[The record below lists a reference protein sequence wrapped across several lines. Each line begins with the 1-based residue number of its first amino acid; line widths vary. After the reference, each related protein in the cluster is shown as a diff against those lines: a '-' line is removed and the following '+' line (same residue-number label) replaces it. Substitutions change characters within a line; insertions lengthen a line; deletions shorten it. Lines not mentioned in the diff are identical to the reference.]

1 MSGTAPDRT
10 RIMTLRPVPNVTP
23 LPSLVRSQA
32 RDKIKTIDELADIAA
47 KARAAGRSVVLAH
60 GVFDL
65 VHLGHVRH
73 LEAAAREGDILIVTC
88 TADEH
93 VNKGPDRPVFHDQI
107 RAEMLAAMECID
119 WAGISFFPTAEQVIE
134 IIKPDAYVKGQDYAD
149 SDEDVTGGID
159 LERQTVEAHGG
170 KVVFTEDI
178 TFSSS
183 SLINEHFA
191 RFDPEVQSY
200 LDEKRNENLL
210 DLALAAVDKIAD
222 LKVLVVG
229 DAIID
234 EYQYT
239 VPMGKSA
246 KENIIASR
254 FDGREVFAGGV
265 VAAANHLSSFCKQV
279 EVLTCLGRR
288 DSYESLIRE
297 SLNEN
302 VSASFVYRRG
312 VPTTRKCRFVDP
324 GHMRKLFEVYHFD
337 DTPLSGHSESEFCKL
352 IEEQAPKYD
361 LVIVTDFGHGL
372 MTRKAIDKVTSKAK
386 FLAVNAQSN
395 SANHGFNLITKY
407 KEADYISIDA
417 PEARLATGDQFS
429 DLGVLI
435 EDDLRRHIDCRNFAV
450 THGEN
455 GSVVYEPGKGVSR
468 VPAFTRQ
475 VVDTVGAGDAFLAIT
490 APIIASG
497 VPMEIAGFIGN
508 AVGALKVGIVGHR
521 QSVGKVPLVK
531 FLTALLK

>member
-1 MSGTAPDRT
+1 
-10 RIMTLRPVPNVTP
+10 MTLRPVPNVTP
-23 LPSLVRSQA
+23 LPTLVRSQA
-32 RDKIKTIDELADIAA
+32 RDKIKTVEELAKMADR
-47 KARAAGRSVVLAH
+47 ARELGRTVVLAH

-73 LEAAAREGDILIVTC
+73 LEAAAREGDVLIVTC

-107 RAEMLAAMECID
+107 RAEMLAAMECVD
-119 WAGISFFPTAEQVIE
+119 WAGISRFPTAEQVIDVVR
-134 IIKPDAYVKGQDYAD
+134 PDIYVKGRDYID
-149 SDEDVTGGID
+149 TDGDVTGGID
-159 LERQTVEAHGG
+159 AERQTVEAHGG
-170 KVVFTEDI
+170 RVVFTEDI

-183 SLINEHFA
+183 SLINDHFA
-191 RFDPEVQSY
+191 RFDPEVQAF
-200 LDEKRNENLL
+200 LDQMRNADLL
-210 DLALAAVDKIAD
+210 DSALTAIDSVAD
-222 LKVLVVG
+222 LKILLVG

-265 VAAANHLSSFCKQV
+265 VAAANHLSTFCKQV
-279 EVLTCLGRR
+279 EIVTCLGRR
-288 DSYESLIRE
+288 DSYEGLIRD
-297 SLNEN
+297 SLNDN
-302 VSASFVYRRG
+302 VSANFVYRRG

-337 DTPLSGHSESEFCKL
+337 DEPLSGRLESEFCQIVGDK
-352 IEEQAPKYD
+352 AKD
-361 LVIVTDFGHGL
+361 FDVVIVTDFGHGL
-372 MTRKAIDKVTSKAK
+372 MTQKAIETVTDKAR

-395 SANHGFNLITKY
+395 SANHGYNLITKY
-407 KEADYISIDA
+407 TEADYICIDA
-417 PEARLATGDQFS
+417 PEARLATADRFT

-435 EDDLRRHIDCRNFAV
+435 EDRLRREIDCHKFAV

-455 GSVVYEPGKGVSR
+455 GSVMFDPKSGISR

-490 APIIASG
+490 SPLVANGAH
-497 VPMEIAGFIGN
+497 MEVAGFIGN

-521 QSVGKVPLVK
+521 QSVGKVPLIK
-531 FLTALLK
+531 FVTALLK

>member
-1 MSGTAPDRT
+1 
-10 RIMTLRPVPNVTP
+10 MTLRPVPNVTP
-23 LPSLVRSQA
+23 LPTLVRSQA
-32 RDKIKTIDELADIAA
+32 RDKIRSLDDLAVIA
-47 KARAAGRSVVLAH
+47 REVRTRGRSVVLAH

-107 RAEMLAAMECID
+107 RAEMLAAMECVD
-119 WAGISFFPTAEQVIE
+119 WAGISEYPTAEQIIDVIQ
-134 IIKPDAYVKGQDYAD
+134 PDVYVKGQDYMAAD
-149 SDEDVTGGID
+149 DDVTGGIVS
-159 LERQTVEAHGG
+159 EQQAVEAHGG
-170 KVVFTEDI
+170 KIVFTQDV

-183 SLINEHFA
+183 SLINDHFSK
-191 RFDPEVQSY
+191 FDPEVQGF
-200 LDEKRNENLL
+200 LDQMRQNNLL
-210 DLALAAVDKIAD
+210 ERALAAIDGIAD
-222 LKVLVVG
+222 LKVLLVG

-265 VAAANHLSSFCKQV
+265 VAAANHLSTFCKQV
-279 EVLTCLGRR
+279 EIVTCLGRR
-288 DSYESLIRE
+288 DSYEGLIRE
-297 SLNEN
+297 SLNDN
-302 VSASFVYRRG
+302 VTANFVYRRG
-312 VPTTRKCRFVDP
+312 TPTTRKCRFVDP

-337 DTPLSGHSESEFCKL
+337 DAPLSGRLETEFC
-352 IEEQAPKYD
+352 D
-361 LVIVTDFGHGL
+361 LVADKAADFDVVIVTDFGHGL
-372 MTRKAIDKVTSKAK
+372 MTAKAIDTVTEKAP

-395 SANHGFNLITKY
+395 SANLGYNLITKY
-407 KEADYISIDA
+407 READYICIDA
-417 PEARLATGDQFS
+417 PEARLATADRFT

-435 EDDLRRHIDCRNFAV
+435 EDRLRHQIDCNRFAV

-455 GSVVYEPGKGVSR
+455 GSVLFDRPSGISR

-490 APIIASG
+490 SPLIATG
-497 VPMEIAGFIGN
+497 APMEVAGFVGN

-531 FLTALLK
+531 FVTALLK

>member
-1 MSGTAPDRT
+1 
-10 RIMTLRPVPNVTP
+10 MTLRPVPNVTQ
-23 LPSLVRSQA
+23 LPTLVRSQA
-32 RDKIKTIDELADIAA
+32 RDKIKSLDELAVIAG
-47 KARAAGRSVVLAH
+47 KARAMGRTVVLAH

-73 LEAAAREGDILIVTC
+73 LEAAAREGDMLIVTC
-88 TADEH
+88 TIDEN

-107 RAEMLAAMECID
+107 RAEMLAAMECVD
-119 WAGISFFPTAEQVIE
+119 WAGISHYPTAEQVID
-134 IIKPDAYVKGQDYAD
+134 IIKPDAYVKGQDYAN

-159 LERQTVEAHGG
+159 AERQAVEAHGG

-183 SLINEHFA
+183 TLINEHFA

-200 LDEKRNENLL
+200 LDEMRNN
-210 DLALAAVDKIAD
+210 DLMEKAMKAIESIAD

-265 VAAANHLSSFCKQV
+265 VAAANHLSTFCKEV
-279 EVLTCLGRR
+279 EVITCLGRR
-288 DSYESLIRE
+288 DSHEDLIRE

-302 VSASFVYRRG
+302 VSASFIYRRG

-337 DTPLSGHSESEFCKL
+337 DAPLSGHAESEFCKL
-352 IEEQAPKYD
+352 IAEKAPNYD
-361 LVIVTDFGHGL
+361 VVIVTDFGHGL
-372 MTRKAIDKVTSKAK
+372 MTQKAINKVTEKAQ

-395 SANHGFNLITKY
+395 SANHGYNLITKY
-407 KEADYISIDA
+407 READYICIDA
-417 PEARLATGDQFS
+417 PEARLATADRFT

-435 EDDLRRHIDCRNFAV
+435 EDNLRDQIDCQRFAV

-455 GSVVYEPGKGVSR
+455 GSVVFEPENGVSR

-490 APIIASG
+490 SPIVAKGAS
-497 VPMEIAGFIGN
+497 MEVAGFIGN